1 MSKTSI
7 GIDIGLNSVKMVEL
21 MQERNGTVRI
31 MKAAIRYA
39 SFEWDVFHERRSQEL
54 SSFIKRAREESKI
67 SKGKSVIISIPSIS
81 VFVRYID
88 ILETRKKKESE
99 LITLEAQQQ
108 IPLSLDEVAWDYSV
122 ISKKGKSSK
131 RAVLIAVK
139 KDVVD
144 ESAEIVRK
152 GGFISSA
159 VTLNLLCLLDLVRH
173 NRKYKS
179 REGIV
184 IVDIGAESTGILISR
199 GRHIWLRSFA
209 LAGKKITESIAQNAA
224 LEFSEAESIKKEGPS
239 ALSSFDETVQQN
251 LKETISFN
259 IENLIS
265 EVDRSITFYKMDQM
279 NADPTLTSEKFKNFQ
294 VLLTGGGS
302 KIEGFTDFFE
312 KKLGIQV
319 ECINTFDGIKVDKHV
334 LRKSQLSGM
343 NTEADIIDQINP
355 LLSVAVGAALR
366 GFQKTPSPINFL
378 KRELQ
383 VQKSSHV
390 IKYLRFIAYI
400 FFFGAFLTHFVLQ
413 RQELQINRTRLHE
426 LEKLSENMDTYGP
439 QLEKISKEIDVYQGH
454 GIFLINYLQKRFLW
468 IEILNSVSHKL
479 LSDIWITSFQ
489 GNGFFMAGKDNE
501 LQIQGTTLSYDQLND
516 FITALKES
524 EMIKEV
530 KPESVVS
537 QDDVF
542 NFLLNLKVKN
552 QTGVKE

>member
-1 MSKTSI
+1 
-7 GIDIGLNSVKMVEL
+7 
-21 MQERNGTVRI
+21 
-31 MKAAIRYA
+31 
-39 SFEWDVFHERRSQEL
+39 
-54 SSFIKRAREESKI
+54 AREESKI